1 MSRIDIGNNMRQPQT
16 VAASAEGFYAYAG
29 DQLTGTMCANLLDA
43 LEQKRREELTEEE
56 YKQKKRELKIDAH
69 FYTPHAHFEK
79 HYKSCEGEPVD
90 SGKAIIDVDGCE
102 HFPELY
108 SERLMGREKE
118 LGINMVNRSVS
129 GTGGHV
135 LFDIPEGLTRQQ
147 AQKWMAHELGDVD
160 YDGAVHEL
168 ERGIFI
174 PCREYILY
182 IDEELMFGD
191 ELRPAVLAADE
202 LELWQGRTQGSD
214 PVGRTQGTVPAVT
227 ASPSHQGQSPC
238 ATPCAPSARAM
249 AAFDETLK
257 MTGIDEV
264 TLNRDGVRHNTLKL
278 LLPTLCQ
285 MMPQEELLGVLAR
298 RMPDYSKEKDCQ
310 ELVANFYEKYVDPY
324 RPLNLKQKEVFL
336 KSLQVTE
343 GDGTEG
349 ESASQLPVFRV
360 NAKSLPIG
368 LKESLKGN
376 PENIHLPLIVGVMP
390 VLMALASDVEVRY
403 IDGRRQYL
411 GGMAIIKAD
420 QANNKSAIEAAV
432 DLWMEPIRKEDELAR
447 QREED
452 ISAKNK
458 GRKNNERAEPEPKML
473 VREVPITISCS
484 RLLKRLKI
492 AKGKTLYSFCP
503 EMDTLVKS
511 NSAGNWSA
519 KYDIYR
525 VAFDRGRWGQDY
537 NSDQAESGMARVAYN
552 WTILSTP
559 GSLRKCF
566 RGDNI
571 ENGLS
576 GRMMLAELPDD
587 PYAKVTVFQESSQD
601 DVTRIEQAVAILRSC
616 SGFYDTPKL
625 RRAIDNWVEQKRQ
638 EAALALDRVKA
649 VYRKRAAVIG
659 FRCGVVFMLLAGK
672 ESKACIEFALTLAEY
687 TLQMQMKNFGPA
699 LNHQFV
705 KASEDGGRYRTNH
718 VIFDEL
724 PSSFVF
730 ADLRARKGTEFSES
744 TLYSIIH
751 RWTKEGWIT
760 KEGKIF
766 KKVRTS

>member
-1 MSRIDIGNNMRQPQT
+1 M
-16 VAASAEGFYAYAG
+16 
-29 DQLTGTMCANLLDA
+29 
-43 LEQKRREELTEEE
+43 
-56 YKQKKRELKIDAH
+56 
-69 FYTPHAHFEK
+69 
-79 HYKSCEGEPVD
+79 
-90 SGKAIIDVDGCE
+90 
-102 HFPELY
+102 
-108 SERLMGREKE
+108 
-118 LGINMVNRSVS
+118 
-129 GTGGHV
+129 
-135 LFDIPEGLTRQQ
+135 
-147 AQKWMAHELGDVD
+147 
-160 YDGAVHEL
+160 
-168 ERGIFI
+168 
-174 PCREYILY
+174 
-182 IDEELMFGD
+182 
-191 ELRPAVLAADE
+191 
-202 LELWQGRTQGSD
+202 
-214 PVGRTQGTVPAVT
+214 
-227 ASPSHQGQSPC
+227 
-238 ATPCAPSARAM
+238 
-249 AAFDETLK
+249 
-257 MTGIDEV
+257 
-264 TLNRDGVRHNTLKL
+264 
-278 LLPTLCQ
+278 
-285 MMPQEELLGVLAR
+285 
-298 RMPDYSKEKDCQ
+298 
-310 ELVANFYEKYVDPY
+310 ANFYEKYVDPN
-324 RPLNLKQKEVFL
+324 RPMNLKQQEVFL
-336 KSLQVTE
+336 KSLRASDET
-343 GDGTEG
+343 DGEPSSPTLIWRVNTKT
-349 ESASQLPVFRV
+349 LPV
-360 NAKSLPIG
+360 G
-368 LKESLKGN
+368 LKESMKGN
-376 PENIHLPLIVGVMP
+376 PESIHLPLIVGLMP
-390 VLMALASDVEVRY
+390 VLMAFASDVEVKY

-432 DLWMEPIRKEDELAR
+432 DLWMEPIRREDELAR
-447 QREED
+447 QREEE
-452 ISAKNK
+452 IASKNK

-566 RGDNI
+566 KGDNV

-587 PYAKVTVFQESSQD
+587 PYAKVTVFEEPSHQD
-601 DVTRIEQAVAILRSC
+601 ISRIEQGVAILRSC

-625 RRAIDNWVEQKRQ
+625 RKAIDGWVEQKRQ

-672 ESKACIEFALTLAEY
+672 ESKACIDFALTLAEY

-699 LNHQFV
+699 LTNQFV
-705 KASEDGGRYRTNH
+705 KASEEGARYSPNQ

-730 ADLRARKGTEFSES
+730 ADLRARKGAEYSENA
-744 TLYSIIH
+744 LYSIIH
-751 RWTKEGWIT
+751 RWSKEGWIV

-766 KKVRTS
+766 KKVRKA